1 MSFNKRYQILLTLY
15 HRQSKALSCNKA
27 SSCSWERP
35 CYVDSAIRNY
45 KHLFGLSIHCKSIPN
60 CSQLTRGSPYLNRE
74 CHTRMKPI
82 FPPHHKRTRYT
93 SNQIPFHYGLLL
105 PTYVLHSIFTTDIGL
120 GWVLSGVDGEC
131 GAQQCIA
138 TRNFSKIGQ

>member
-1 MSFNKRYQILLTLY
+1 MSFNKRYQIHLTLY

-60 CSQLTRGSPYLNRE
+60 CSQLTSGIFEQRVPHQNEANFPPTPQTNAIHIQSNSFSLWIVASHICAPFNIYYRYRFRMGVVRRRRRVWCTAVH
-74 CHTRMKPI
+74 CHTQ
-82 FPPHHKRTRYT
+82 F
-93 SNQIPFHYGLLL
+93 F
-105 PTYVLHSIFTTDIGL
+105 
-120 GWVLSGVDGEC
+120 
-131 GAQQCIA
+131 
-138 TRNFSKIGQ
+138 

>member
-1 MSFNKRYQILLTLY
+1 MLSFLDILRLDLLSFNKRYQIHLTLY
-15 HRQSKALSCNKA
+15 HRQSKALSCNKG

-60 CSQLTRGSPYLNRE
+60 CSQLTRRRYLNRE

-82 FPPHHKRTRYT
+82 FPHTTNKTDTHPIKFLFIMDCCFPHMCSIQY
-93 SNQIPFHYGLLL
+93 LL
-105 PTYVLHSIFTTDIGL
+105 PI
-120 GWVLSGVDGEC
+120 
-131 GAQQCIA
+131 
-138 TRNFSKIGQ
+138 